1 MTRRPAPAPRTRRSW
16 LGTVAAGALLPAL
29 LAGCG
34 EDGPGSAP
42 DQRGDRAPDPARV
55 STPAPLVGPNEDP
68 ELTVPLPGPSITPQD
83 GERNDEGDE
92 VQVTGPGGDDEEGQ
106 ATGQENSEETGTDP
120 STEDDG

>member
-1 MTRRPAPAPRTRRSW
+1 VTRRTAPAPRTRRSW

-68 ELTVPLPGPSITPQD
+68 ELTVPLPGPSITPLD

-92 VQVTGPGGDDEEGQ
+92 VQVGQGGDDEEGQ
-106 ATGQENSEETGTDP
+106 ATGEENSEETGVDP
-120 STEDDG
+120 ATEDDG